1 MVRRERREVIMTR
14 ELTWPRADFSR
25 VPYPVFF
32 DPGYYEREQAAI
44 FRGPV
49 WNYLV
54 LEIEIPRSG
63 DFRTTYVGDTP
74 VVVVRAEDDSLHAFV
89 NRCAHRGTLLVR
101 TPGGNAKDFTCVYHH
116 WCYDRK
122 GNLIGVPFLRG
133 LKGKGGMPK
142 DFRLTDHNLRTVKVE
157 SYGGVVFGTFAE
169 DAEPLAA
176 FLDTVSRDF
185 IDRVLAK
192 PIHLM
197 GYMRQR
203 IPGNW
208 KLYFENLHDV
218 SHAGLLHRLSTIFG
232 QHRSTYAGG
241 FVMDK
246 YARHKVTS
254 SIYGSDDIAQSKE
267 GYGHTDWIEGEHR
280 LNDPSVFEFH
290 DELGDRKSGHFL
302 TVFPNLVIQQ
312 LGNSLATRQIR
323 PKSPTSFELY
333 WTFFGYIDDDRA
345 MRLRRLKQAN
355 NVGPAGLTS
364 MEDGEAGR
372 LVQLGIRGT
381 ANDDYSVIEMGGLGP
396 VGSQNT
402 MLTEVGVRAFWLNYC
417 ELLGI
422 KALAGT
428 PQRAAE

>member
-1 MVRRERREVIMTR
+1 MNQ
-14 ELTWPRADFSR
+14 ELAWPRADFSR

-32 DPGYYEREQAAI
+32 DPAYYAREQEHL

-49 WNYLV
+49 WNYLA
-54 LEIEIPRSG
+54 LEIEIPNPG
-63 DFRTTYVGDTP
+63 DFRATYVGDTP
-74 VVVVRAEDDSLHAFV
+74 VVVVRAEDGSVHGFV

-101 TPGGNAKDFTCVYHH
+101 TQGGNTKDFTCVYHH

-142 DFRLTDHNLRTVKVE
+142 DFRLADHGLRMLKVE
-157 SYGGVVFGTFAE
+157 AYGGVVFGTFS
-169 DAEPLAA
+169 DRAEPLPE

-246 YARHKVTS
+246 GARHKVTS
-254 SIYGSDDIAQSKE
+254 SIFQSDDKDASKE
-267 GYGHTDWIEGEHR
+267 GYEHTDWIDGEHK
-280 LNDPSVFEFH
+280 LNDPGVFEFH

-333 WTFFGYIDDDRA
+333 WTFFGYDDDDDA
-345 MRLRRLKQAN
+345 MWRRRMKQAN

-372 LVQLGIRGT
+372 LVQLGIKGAT
-381 ANDDYSVIEMGGLGP
+381 ADDYSVIEMGGLGP
-396 VGSQNT
+396 VGSQDT

-422 KALAGT
+422 AAREGV
-428 PQRAAE
+428 PRRAAE